1 MSKKD
6 IGIDLG
12 TANTLIYQKT
22 KGIVLDE
29 PSVVAVDSADGH
41 IIAVGKEAKEMLGR
55 TPAGIKAVRPITD
68 GVIADFE
75 AAGAMLAFFIKKV
88 LTSSGS
94 KPRAVI
100 GVPTGITAVERKA
113 AIEVAG
119 RAGIRD
125 VALVDEPMAA
135 AIGAGLAID
144 APSGIMIVDIGGG
157 TSEVAVISLG
167 GIVARKTVRTGGDT
181 LDRAIIGHI
190 RKKYGICAG
199 FQSAED
205 IKLKIGTVM
214 KNSTA
219 YRHQVNGRNTGTGLP
234 CSTFVTGD
242 DIRAALIGEIHSIID
257 AIKAVLEDTPP
268 ELSGDILNSGIVLT
282 GGGAFINGIDRLIC
296 NITGMPVRVAE
307 NPLECVALG
316 LGVLIDDK
324 ASNKKIFKTK

>member
-307 NPLECVALG
+307 KPLECVALG

>member
-75 AAGAMLAFFIKKV
+75 AAGTMLAFFIKKV
-88 LTSSGS
+88 LASSGS
-94 KPRAVI
+94 KPRAAI

-113 AIEVAG
+113 AIEVAL

-199 FQSAED
+199 TQSAED

-296 NITGMPVRVAE
+296 SITGMPVRVAE

-324 ASNKKIFKTK
+324 ASSKKIFKTK

>member
-75 AAGAMLAFFIKKV
+75 AAGTMLAFFIKKV
-88 LTSSGS
+88 LASSGA
-94 KPRAVI
+94 KPRAAI

-113 AIEVAG
+113 AIEVAL

-199 FQSAED
+199 TQSAED

-257 AIKAVLEDTPP
+257 AIKSVLEDTPP

-296 NITGMPVRVAE
+296 SITGMPVRVAE

-324 ASNKKIFKTK
+324 ASSKKIFKTK

>member
-1 MSKKD
+1 VSKKD

-307 NPLECVALG
+307 KPLECVALG